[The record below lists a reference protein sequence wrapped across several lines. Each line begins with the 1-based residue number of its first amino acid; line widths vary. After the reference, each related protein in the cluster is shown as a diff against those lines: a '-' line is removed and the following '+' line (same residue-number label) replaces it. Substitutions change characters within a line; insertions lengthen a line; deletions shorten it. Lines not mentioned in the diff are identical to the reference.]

1 MKIIEVLSPS
11 QKKDFIKVAHNIY
24 KNDPLWVCP
33 LNTAVESVFDPKK
46 NNFHHHGEITR
57 WILKDDQNQLIGRIA
72 AFINREKA
80 FGHELPTG
88 GMGFYE
94 CIENIQA
101 SNLLFDT
108 AQKWL
113 KDKGMKATEAP
124 INFGENDSFWGLLIE
139 GFKSPFMGMNYNPP
153 YYKEFF
159 ESYGFIKSY
168 DQISNTI
175 SPRKPFPERFTKIAE
190 WVSKKPG
197 YRFEHLNRKE
207 FSKFSADFKEIYN
220 DAWVN
225 FENFV
230 PVNDATILQTFKQME
245 PIMDEKLIWFS
256 YVNNEPA
263 SFVIII
269 PDANVWIKS
278 LKGNMNLLGK
288 LKFLWNRNTIKP
300 TRMRAI
306 VMGTK
311 RAYQKHGLESVM
323 FIKLKEYVLPLDQ
336 YDELELSWVG
346 DFNQQM
352 ISIHEATGAEFSKL
366 HRTYKYTFPE

>member
-1 MKIIEVLSPS
+1 MKIIEVLNSLD
-11 QKKDFIKVAHNIY
+11 KKEFLKVPHLIY
-24 KNDPLWVCP
+24 KNDPYWVCP

-46 NNFHHHGEITR
+46 NNFHNHGEITR
-57 WILKDDQNQLIGRIA
+57 WILKDENGELIGRIA

-94 CIENIQA
+94 CTQNIEA

-108 AQKWL
+108 AREWL
-113 KDKGMKATEAP
+113 KDRGMKATEAP

-139 GFKSPFMGMNYNPP
+139 GFKSPYMGMNYNPP
-153 YYKEFF
+153 YYKDFF
-159 ESYGFIKSY
+159 ESYGFVKSY

-175 SPRKPFPERFTKIAE
+175 TVRKPFPERFTKITE
-190 WVSKKPG
+190 RVSKNPD
-197 YRFEHLNRKE
+197 YHFEYLHRKE
-207 FSKFSADFKEIYN
+207 FSKYAADFKEIYN
-220 DAWVN
+220 DAWKD
-225 FENFV
+225 FPNFV
-230 PVNDATILQTFKQME
+230 PVNDATILETFKQME
-245 PIMDEKLIWFS
+245 PIMDEKLIWFA

-288 LKFLWNRNTIKP
+288 LKFLFNRYTIKP

-311 RAYQKHGLESVM
+311 RAFQKRGLESVL
-323 FIKLKEYVLPLDQ
+323 FIKLKEYVLPLNQ

-352 ISIHEATGAEFSKL
+352 LSIHQATGAEFGKL
-366 HRTYKYTFPE
+366 HRTYTYKFPE